1 MADFC
6 ECEEILLEKE
16 TVIHRMKAFYDELQ
30 QSNIKISEEKSIQL
44 YKYLF
49 DDILQDEDFVEKVT
63 ENEEKMI
70 SGIKYFYDNAVGPSA
85 YKVLVDNITLI
96 FPFFCGII
104 RDFIQQAENN
114 HDDLSQEIENLK
126 KNREKSRQNEKKLKE
141 ILDETV
147 KNYESQLENKEKIMT
162 DLQSNCSTRINISET
177 KVKNLMRE
185 NKSLQQE
192 LEHVIKEKEAM
203 IEMEK
208 GMLSQKLSEYK
219 KTIEKY
225 KQENLRLEKEI
236 EEIQSKTEK
245 SLSAKDDEL
254 VEFKQ
259 KEKLSQ
265 SETVTESIQDF
276 SIFLGLRQDLSD
288 VFQLFNNEFTTNAK
302 LVEQMDKIAA
312 LQSELNKFRLK
323 EIEGRNKIID
333 DYEEKISNLKDENER
348 F

>member
-1 MADFC
+1 
-6 ECEEILLEKE
+6 
-16 TVIHRMKAFYDELQ
+16 
-30 QSNIKISEEKSIQL
+30 
-44 YKYLF
+44 
-49 DDILQDEDFVEKVT
+49 
-63 ENEEKMI
+63 
-70 SGIKYFYDNAVGPSA
+70 
-85 YKVLVDNITLI
+85 
-96 FPFFCGII
+96 
-104 RDFIQQAENN
+104 
-114 HDDLSQEIENLK
+114 
-126 KNREKSRQNEKKLKE
+126 
-141 ILDETV
+141 
-147 KNYESQLENKEKIMT
+147 
-162 DLQSNCSTRINISET
+162 
-177 KVKNLMRE
+177 MRE